1 MRAVSGNGFRP
12 APAGEE
18 TTSRQAVPKPLKQRQ
33 EQHRAKYGGHA
44 RASDPRR
51 RDDEVARERAGRQ
64 SEQA

>member
-1 MRAVSGNGFRP
+1 MRAVLRNGFRP

-18 TTSRQAVPKPLKQRQ
+18 TTSRQAIPKPLKQRQ

-44 RASDPRR
+44 RAPEPRR
-51 RDDEVARERAGRQ
+51 RDDEAAGERAGRQ